1 MSRPLGT
8 GCPERDLVVW
18 PDWAKRG
25 PVSMLPTL
33 AAMLLYSGCS
43 VFVQEPVVRL
53 RPIPADLGTWEARGK
68 VAVTIDDR
76 TEAARFVWQR
86 QNLQT
91 DVVTLSGPFAL
102 NRTTLER
109 RGSSLFRQLGA
120 SRQPTHP
127 IAGTDPISTALTTLL
142 PETIGNWLLGHDS
155 DNGDWQV
162 DVMEWQH
169 SAPWQAPKRVTIRGA
184 NVEVRLVIS
193 QWSFEP
199 IP

>member
-1 MSRPLGT
+1 M
-8 GCPERDLVVW
+8 VW
-18 PDWAKRG
+18 RDWAKRG
-25 PVSMLPTL
+25 LVSMLPTL
-33 AAMLLYSGCS
+33 AAMLLLAGCS
-43 VFVQEPVVRL
+43 FFVKEPVNRL
-53 RPIPADLGTWEARGK
+53 KPIPADLGTWEARGK
-68 VAVTIDDR
+68 VAVTIDDQ

-109 RGSSLFRQLGA
+109 RGSTLFRQQGA
-120 SRQPTHP
+120 SRQPTDP
-127 IAGTDPISTALTTLL
+127 IAGTDPISTALTTLP
-142 PETIGNWLLGHDS
+142 PEAIGNWLLGHDS

-162 DVMEWQH
+162 DVTEWQH

-184 NVEVRLVIS
+184 DVEVRLVIS